1 MLYSKVQR
9 PKAMKSEFNDESSVL
24 WKRLEGIYNKTFFD
38 KEEAKN
44 KIIQRVFRKKRIQMI
59 QRYSVAASI
68 LLVIGLSFLYFN
80 TDIIINNKLQSY
92 YSDESLREINLPDGS
107 TVWLNSYSTL
117 SLPKNF
123 SSKHRKLFLK
133 GEAFF
138 EVHKDKDNSFRVFA
152 GNSITEVLGT
162 SFNINSD
169 TITGNTDLMVS
180 SGKVAFYSKS
190 DKRNKKILTPGEYAV
205 FNNKDNSVAIV
216 QNPNLNAISW
226 KTGILKFYNTPI
238 AEVCQDLSKYFKKEI
253 TCNIQDKYMKLTG
266 TFYNDSLEEI
276 LATIKITLDTEIKV
290 SENQYRIQK

>member
-9 PKAMKSEFNDESSVL
+9 PKAMKSEINDKSSVL
-24 WKRLEGIYNKTFFD
+24 WKRLESIYDKTFFD

-92 YSDESLREINLPDGS
+92 YSDESVREINLPDGS
-107 TVWLNSYSTL
+107 TVWLNSNSTL
-117 SLPKNF
+117 SLPENF

-162 SFNINSD
+162 SFNIKSD
-169 TITGNTDLMVS
+169 TITGNTDLMVN

-190 DKRNKKILTPGEYAV
+190 DKGNKTILAPGESAV
-205 FNNKDNSVAIV
+205 FNDKENNITMV
-216 QNPNLNAISW
+216 QNPNLNAFSW

-238 AEVCQDLSKYFKKEI
+238 TEVCKDLSKYFKKEI
-253 TCNIQDKYMKLTG
+253 TCNIQDTEMKLTG

-276 LATIKITLDTEIKV
+276 LTTIKITLDTEIKV
-290 SENQYRIQK
+290 SDNQYLLQN